1 MKNSYKIFSGS
12 ANEKLAAD
20 VARYLGKTLGK
31 IEIAKF
37 ADSEI
42 RVRVEED
49 VTDKKVFVI
58 ASLSNPVDSHL
69 VELCLIA
76 DALKSN
82 DAGKMIAVIPYYGY
96 ARQDKAHREGEGV
109 SARVMAKLI
118 EAVDFQ
124 KIVTID
130 LHSDLVAGFFRIPLI
145 QLFGAQI
152 FIPILKKLSGEIVVV
167 SPDAG
172 AAKRAQK
179 LAEMLGAPLSYME
192 KRRNL
197 DKLHL
202 VEDIRFIGNTE
213 GKTAVLID
221 DVVTSGSTLVKSAY
235 LLKDKGAKKVIA
247 CVTHADLIGGTRQV
261 LQESPLDQIY
271 ISDTIAIPE
280 EYRFPKLSQIS
291 IAPLLSKQIQKM
303 L

>member
-1 MKNSYKIFSGS
+1 MKNFMIFSGS
-12 ANEKLAAD
+12 GNVSLAAK
-20 VARYLGKTLGK
+20 VARLLNSSLGK
-31 IEIAKF
+31 IEIATF
-37 ADSEI
+37 ADSEM

-58 ASLSNPVDSHL
+58 ASLSNPVDTHL

-76 DALKSN
+76 DALKAN
-82 DAGKMIAVIPYYGY
+82 DGGKLIAVVPYYGY
-96 ARQDKAHREGEGV
+96 GRQDKAHREGEGV

-118 EAVDFQ
+118 EAADFQ

-130 LHSDLVAGFFRIPLI
+130 LHSGLVEGFFRIPMIHLY
-145 QLFGAQI
+145 GAQI
-152 FIPILKKLSGEIVVV
+152 FVTVLKKLDDDIVVV

-179 LAEMLGAPLSYME
+179 LAEMLNVPLTYME

-197 DKLHL
+197 GKLHQ
-202 VEDIRFIGNTE
+202 VEEVRFIGNTE

-261 LQESPLDQIY
+261 LQESPLDKVY
-271 ISDTIAIPE
+271 VSDSIVVPE
-280 EYRFPKLSQIS
+280 EYKFPKLEVVSV
-291 IAPLLSKQIQKM
+291 APLFSEQIKKM
-303 L
+303 I

>member
-1 MKNSYKIFSGS
+1 MKNSFRIFSGS
-12 ANEKLAAD
+12 ANHKLAEDTAK
-20 VARYLGKTLGK
+20 LLNKPLGK

-42 RVRVEED
+42 RVRIEED

-58 ASLSNPVDSHL
+58 ASLSNPVDTHL

-76 DALKSN
+76 DALKAN
-82 DAGKMIAVIPYYGY
+82 DAGKMIAVVPYYGY

-124 KIVTID
+124 KIVTVD
-130 LHSDLVAGFFRIPLI
+130 LHSGLVEGFFRMPLVH
-145 QLFGAQI
+145 LFGAEI
-152 FIPILKKLSGEIVVV
+152 FVPILKKFGDGAVIV

-172 AAKRAQK
+172 AAKRSQK
-179 LAEMLGAPLSYME
+179 LAETLNIPLTYME
-192 KRRNL
+192 KRRSL
-197 DKLHL
+197 DKLHQ
-202 VEDIRFIGNTE
+202 VDEMRFIGDTN
-213 GKTAVLID
+213 GKTAVLVD

-235 LLKDKGAKKVIA
+235 LLKEKGAKNVIA

-261 LQESPLDQIY
+261 LQESPLDKIY
-271 ISDTIAIPE
+271 VSDTITVPD
-280 EYRFPKLSQIS
+280 EYKFPKLHTVS
-291 IAPLLSKQIQKM
+291 IAPLVAEQIRKM
-303 L
+303 I